1 MCFEKSEAR
10 DWSSIVPSYKFLI
23 FFSWYAPKSL
33 SAHPGKF
40 TKYYLSI
47 DYFLLRIILEHS
59 VFFLNKNGGNNK
71 EERALR
77 SNLRDGRTDRYQNHP
92 CEGTGV
98 NWSRVW
104 WSVLWLNIDHI
115 RLLSCNEALQGL
127 TSLCY
132 PPSLISQDIPRPFPT
147 AMATTTSPA
156 ALMDHVS
163 SISADPTSSLF
174 ESGAV
179 AEVGDIYR
187 GGEGASS
194 KSSCKG
200 RRSLWEEGWQ
210 LVVKIGQSFDECW
223 RTSNKEQSATGEKL
237 EKNRRDHPCQLSP
250 HFSVTTSPS
259 PTPRSVVF
267 YLPGSES
274 CS

>member
-98 NWSRVW
+98 IWSRVW

-200 RRSLWEEGWQ
+200 RRSLWEEGRQ
-210 LVVKIGQSFDECW
+210 LVVKIGQSLGERW
-223 RTSNKEQSATGEKL
+223 RTSNKEQWAHRGKTGEEPKRPPL
-237 EKNRRDHPCQLSP
+237 PALSP
-250 HFSVTTSPS
+250 LLCN
-259 PTPRSVVF
+259 
-267 YLPGSES
+267 YLPLPNTPF
-274 CS
+274 CRLLPPWLWVL